1 MKKPFKTFA
10 LVTAAL
16 ALLSCNQ
23 QGIMKVYS
31 VDRPEELAVLRT
43 PCEEFSPAQIRSR
56 AFSRLAD
63 RMIATVTDSTQNGV
77 GIAAPQV
84 GVSKRLIVVCRL
96 DKEGEPFVPYANPQI
111 DSTFGGTVIGREG
124 CLSIPGLRGNVPRA
138 YGIVVSYAS
147 PDGKSR
153 VSETVVDY
161 TARIFQHEIDH
172 LDGILYTDRTE
183 DIYQVEE

>member
-1 MKKPFKTFA
+1 MKK
-10 LVTAAL
+10 LLAAS
-16 ALLSCNQ
+16 LLLCLISCGQ
-23 QGIMKVYS
+23 RGVMRVLTTDS
-31 VDRPEELAVLRT
+31 PEDMVILRT
-43 PCEEFSPAQIRSR
+43 PCEEFSPKELGSR
-56 AFSRLAD
+56 AFARLAK

-96 DKEGEPFVPYANPQI
+96 DQEGEPFVPYANPQI
-111 DSTFGGTVIGREG
+111 DSTFGDIVIGREG
-124 CLSIPGLRGNVPRA
+124 CLSIPMIRGNVPRA

-147 PDGKSR
+147 PDGIGR

-183 DIYQVEE
+183 DTYYPTEE

>member
-1 MKKPFKTFA
+1 MRK
-10 LVTAAL
+10 LIAAC
-16 ALLSCNQ
+16 ALLCLVSCGQ
-23 QGIMKVYS
+23 RGVMRVLT
-31 VDRPEELAVLRT
+31 VDDPADLAVLRT
-43 PCEEFSPAQIRSR
+43 PCEDFTSAELRSR
-56 AFSRLAD
+56 AFSRLAE

-96 DKEGEPFVPYANPQI
+96 DQEGEPFVPYANPQI
-111 DSTFGGTVIGREG
+111 DSTFGDIVVGREG

-183 DIYQVEE
+183 DTWQVEE

>member
-1 MKKPFKTFA
+1 MKKLFA
-10 LVTAAL
+10 ACLLLCLISCGQRGVMRVLTVDSAADL
-16 ALLSCNQ
+16 
-23 QGIMKVYS
+23 
-31 VDRPEELAVLRT
+31 RVLRT
-43 PCEEFSPAQIRSR
+43 PGEDFSPAELRGR
-56 AFSRLAD
+56 KFARLAE

-84 GVSKRLIVVCRL
+84 GINKRLIVVCRL
-96 DKEGEPFVPYANPQI
+96 DQEGEPFVPYANPQI
-111 DSTFGGTVIGREG
+111 DSTFGDTVVGREG

-147 PDGKSR
+147 PDGLSR
-153 VSETVVDY
+153 ISETVVDY

-183 DIYQVEE
+183 DVYEVEE

>member
-1 MKKPFKTFA
+1 MKKLFA
-10 LVTAAL
+10 ACLLLCLVSCGQRGVMRVLTVENPDDYAL
-16 ALLSCNQ
+16 
-23 QGIMKVYS
+23 
-31 VDRPEELAVLRT
+31 LRT
-43 PCEEFSPAQIRSR
+43 PCEEFSPKELRSR
-56 AFSRLAD
+56 AVARLAK

-96 DKEGEPFVPYANPQI
+96 DKEDEPFVAYANPQI
-111 DSTFGGTVIGREG
+111 DSTFGEIVIGREG
-124 CLSIPGLRGNVPRA
+124 CLSIPLIRGNVPRA

-147 PDGKSR
+147 PDGLSR
-153 VSETVVDY
+153 ISETVVDY

-183 DIYQVEE
+183 DTYYPTE

>member
-1 MKKPFKTFA
+1 MALRNIVMENDPLLRKTSRP
-10 LVTAAL
+10 VDEITPRIIK
-16 ALLSCNQ
+16 LLDDMAETMYYDN
-23 QGIMKVYS
+23 
-31 VDRPEELAVLRT
+31 R
-43 PCEEFSPAQIRSR
+43 
-56 AFSRLAD
+56 
-63 RMIATVTDSTQNGV
+63 GV
-77 GIAAPQV
+77 GLAAPQV

-111 DSTFGGTVIGREG
+111 DSTFGETVIGREG

-153 VSETVVDY
+153 ISETVVDY

-183 DIYQVEE
+183 DTWQVEE